1 MKFSL
6 ATILA
11 ISLAGL
17 QFVAILLVV
26 TTSYVTSE
34 RAMLHHARGQLEKA
48 SQNTIEHTRGFL
60 SPAREAA
67 VFISR
72 VVENSLI
79 STDKT
84 YELEQFLFDYLQTAP
99 DVFGAFFGSKDGD
112 FVYVS
117 RLETE
122 DMYQTKI
129 VSIDGEIR
137 TTTLIVRNAEYEVV
151 EKRFDPSDTYDPRTR
166 PWYQGASQKRSDIWT
181 DPYIFF
187 SSQEPGITVASPV
200 QTNAGD
206 LIGAVGIDIKIH
218 SISGFL
224 ADLELS
230 ENGAALILNRNGDI
244 IAHPD
249 PSQTKTTNE
258 NGDWGFVNI
267 NDMEHSIA
275 RAAFS
280 SSATDDAVGQ
290 FEYGAETYISSLSP
304 ISVDGLPWTIAT
316 YAPENDFTQDIKD
329 NRRRNT
335 WIAAIVS
342 ICSAI
347 FGVALAE
354 LILRPVRAF
363 AVRTALVSQGEM
375 SPTAPLPQTYRELKR
390 ANETLINE
398 IAQRRESET
407 KIQELNRDLSHV
419 TRVNM
424 MGQMATGLAH
434 ELSQPLTA
442 ITQNVDAAISTA
454 KHQTDTNP
462 ELLEILHEL
471 DEQAHRGGDIIRA
484 LRGFVRKDE
493 GVAKPFDLDELV
505 TQTFSLI
512 QREIKVHHV
521 KTTFD
526 IVDIPPILGNRVQIA
541 QVLTNLTRNAIEAME
556 AAQSPVRSIH
566 IHATKKRG
574 GVTVRVADSGPGV
587 APDLDLFKRFE
598 TSKTDGMG
606 LGLSICRTIV
616 EVNGGRMWYDP
627 DTASFYF
634 TLRT

>member
-34 RAMLHHARGQLEKA
+34 TAMLSHARGQLEKA

-67 VFISR
+67 DFISR
-72 VVENSLI
+72 VVENTLI
-79 STDKT
+79 STTDT
-84 YELEQFLFDYLQTAP
+84 SELEQFLFDYLQTAP
-99 DVFGAFFGSKDGD
+99 DISGAFFGNENGD

-117 RLETE
+117 RLE
-122 DMYQTKI
+122 DDDLFQTKI

-137 TTTLIVRNAEYEVV
+137 TTKLILRSANFDVT
-151 EKRFDPSDTYDPRTR
+151 KTWFDPSDSYDPRSR
-166 PWYQGASQKRSDIWT
+166 PWYQSASQQRADVWT

-200 QTNAGD
+200 ETKNGT
-206 LIGAVGIDIKIH
+206 LVGAVGIDIKIH

-224 ADLELS
+224 ADLEIS

-249 PSQTKTTNE
+249 PTQTKTTNDDGE
-258 NGDWGFVNI
+258 WAFVNI
-267 NDMEHSIA
+267 NDMENSIA

-280 SSATDDAVGQ
+280 TSSTDGMLGEFKYQ
-290 FEYGAETYISSLSP
+290 NETFISALSP
-304 ISVDGLPWTIAT
+304 ISIDGLPWTIAT

-329 NRRRNT
+329 NRLRNT

-347 FGVALAE
+347 VGVALSE

-375 SPTAPLPQTYRELKR
+375 SPKAPLPQTYRELKR

-398 IAQRRESET
+398 IAQRRESES
-407 KIQELNRDLSHV
+407 KIHELNHDLSHV

-454 KHQTDTNP
+454 KLNDGAND
-462 ELLEILHEL
+462 ELIEILHEL

-493 GVAKPFDLDELV
+493 GAPKPFDLAELV

-512 QREIKVHHV
+512 RREIKIHHV
-521 KTTFD
+521 ETRFD
-526 IVDIPPILGNRVQIA
+526 IEDIPPIIGNRVQIA
-541 QVLTNLTRNAIEAME
+541 QVLVNLTRNAIEAME
-556 AAQSPVRSIH
+556 AANTPQRAIQ
-566 IHATKKRG
+566 IHAEKKRG
-574 GVTVRVADSGPGV
+574 GVTVRVTDSGPGV
-587 APDLDLFKRFE
+587 APDLDLFKQFE
-598 TSKTDGMG
+598 TSKKDGMG

-616 EVNGGRMWYDP
+616 EVNGGRMWYDV
-627 DTASFYF
+627 DTASFCF

>member
-34 RAMLHHARGQLEKA
+34 TAMLNHARGQLEKA

-67 VFISR
+67 DFISR
-72 VVENSLI
+72 IVENTLI
-79 STDKT
+79 STSNT
-84 YELEQFLFDYLQTAP
+84 AELEQFLFDYLQTAP
-99 DVFGAFFGSKDGD
+99 DISGAFFGGTQGD
-112 FVYVS
+112 FVYVT
-117 RLETE
+117 RLENN
-122 DMYQTKI
+122 DIYQTKV

-137 TTTLIVRNAEYEVV
+137 TTKLIQRDPDFTIIDTW
-151 EKRFDPSDTYDPRTR
+151 FDPNDTYDPRTR
-166 PWYQGASQKRSDIWT
+166 PWYQSARAERRHVWT

-187 SSQEPGITVASPV
+187 SSQDPGITVASPV
-200 QTNAGD
+200 ETKTGD
-206 LIGAVGIDIKIH
+206 LIGAVGIDIKIQ
-218 SISGFL
+218 SISEFL
-224 ADLELS
+224 AGLELS

-249 PSQTKTTNE
+249 PSQTQTTND
-258 NGDWGFVNI
+258 NGEQAFVNI
-267 NDMEHSIA
+267 NTMDNSIA
-275 RAAFS
+275 RAAFAS
-280 SSATDDAVGQ
+280 DRAD
-290 FEYGAETYISSLSP
+290 GANGEFKFGSDTYISALSP
-304 ISVDGLPWTIAT
+304 ISIDGLPWTIAT

-347 FGVALAE
+347 VGVALSE

-375 SPTAPLPQTYRELKR
+375 SPQAPLPQTYRELER
-390 ANETLINE
+390 ANATLIDE
-398 IAQRRESET
+398 IAQRRESES
-407 KIQELNRDLSHV
+407 KVQELKHDLSHAA
-419 TRVNM
+419 RVNM

-454 KHQTDTNP
+454 KHHGGQND

-471 DEQAHRGGDIIRA
+471 DDQAHRGGDIIRA

-493 GVAKPFDLDELV
+493 GTVDPFDLDELV

-512 QREIKVHHV
+512 RQEVKSHHV
-521 KTTFD
+521 ATTFD
-526 IVDIPPILGNRVQIA
+526 ITDIPPIIGNRVQIA
-541 QVLTNLTRNAIEAME
+541 QVLVNLTRNAIEAME
-556 AAQSPVRSIH
+556 TAQSPNRAIH
-566 IHATKKRG
+566 INATKKRG
-574 GVTVRVADSGPGV
+574 GVTVRVTDTGPGV
-587 APDLDLFKRFE
+587 APNLDLFKRFE
-598 TSKTDGMG
+598 TSKKDGMG

-627 DTASFYF
+627 DTGSFCF

>member
-34 RAMLHHARGQLEKA
+34 TAMLNHARGQLEKA

-67 VFISR
+67 DFISR
-72 VVENSLI
+72 VIENTLI
-79 STDKT
+79 STTDT
-84 YELEQFLFDYLQTAP
+84 AALEQYLFDYLQTAP
-99 DVFGAFFGSKDGD
+99 NISGAFFGNENGD

-117 RLETE
+117 RLEN
-122 DMYQTKI
+122 DDLYQTKI

-137 TTTLIVRNAEYEVV
+137 TTKLILRRANFDVT
-151 EKRFDPSDTYDPRTR
+151 KTWFDPNDTYDPRTR
-166 PWYQGASQKRSDIWT
+166 PWYQSASQQRTDVWT

-187 SSQEPGITVASPV
+187 SSQEPGITVASPIE
-200 QTNAGD
+200 TREGA
-206 LIGAVGIDIKIH
+206 LLGAVGIDIKIH

-224 ADLELS
+224 ADLEIS

-249 PSQTKTTNE
+249 PAQTKTTNDDGE
-258 NGDWGFVNI
+258 WAFVNI
-267 NDMEHSIA
+267 NDMENSIA
-275 RAAFS
+275 RSAFS
-280 SSATDDAVGQ
+280 SSSMDGVLGE
-290 FEYGAETYISSLSP
+290 FKYESETYISALSP
-304 ISVDGLPWTIAT
+304 ISIDGLPWTIAT

-347 FGVALAE
+347 VGVFLAE

-363 AVRTALVSQGEM
+363 AVRTALVSQGEV
-375 SPTAPLPQTYRELKR
+375 SPKAPLPQTYRELKR

-398 IAQRRESET
+398 IAQRRESES
-407 KIQELNRDLSHV
+407 KIQELNHDLSHV

-454 KHQTDTNP
+454 KHHGAPNP
-462 ELLEILHEL
+462 DLMEILHEL
-471 DEQAHRGGDIIRA
+471 DDQAHRGGDIIRA
-484 LRGFVRKDE
+484 LRGFVRKDDAR
-493 GVAKPFDLDELV
+493 AKPFDLNELV
-505 TQTFSLI
+505 NQTFSLI
-512 QREIKVHHV
+512 QREVKVHHV
-521 KTTFD
+521 ETSFD
-526 IVDIPPILGNRVQIA
+526 IKDIPPIIGNRVQIA
-541 QVLTNLTRNAIEAME
+541 QVLVNLTRNAMEAME
-556 AAQSPVRSIH
+556 ADQTTHRAIH
-566 IHATKKRG
+566 IHAEKKRG
-574 GVTVRVADSGPGV
+574 GVTVHVTDSGPGV

-598 TSKTDGMG
+598 TSKKDGMG

-616 EVNGGRMWYDP
+616 EVNGGRMWYDA
-627 DTASFYF
+627 DAASFCF